1 MEKEQRRLARATR
14 IQYDIG
20 KLRAAGGPARDLAE
34 SKLEAVASRFAY
46 ELEDGYS
53 YGDLEEKIADLIAA
67 YPQGVTREVGDEPAP
82 ARNTFTRAELR
93 AMDPVKRLE
102 VANEMAHAEREAQ
115 AAKDAKITT
124 DLAPERL
131 AQMTPSAKLALAND
145 MQRFGVKPEPKAP
158 SPEQLRKMD
167 AARRLDA
174 VNAQIEASRKNANA
188 LRKRL
193 AQARKDCAGG

>member
-34 SKLEAVASRFAY
+34 SKLEAVASRLAY
-46 ELEDGYS
+46 ELEDDYGYS
-53 YGDLEEKIADLIAA
+53 DLEQKIADLIAA
-67 YPQGVTREVGDEPAP
+67 YPQGVTREVGDEPDP

-93 AMDPVKRLE
+93 AMDPAKRLE
-102 VANEMAHAEREAQ
+102 AANAMAQAEREAQ
-115 AAKDAKITT
+115 AAKDAKTKT
-124 DLAPERL
+124 DFSPEHL

-145 MQRFGVKPEPKAP
+145 LKRFGVRPEPKAP
-158 SPEQLRKMD
+158 DAATIRKWD

-174 VNAQIEASRKNANA
+174 VNAQAEASRKAAKA
-188 LRKRL
+188 LGKRL
-193 AQARKDCAGG
+193 AQERKDSA